1 MLIPTITCPALWRV
15 LIISNCLITL
25 RNKSCGKSCERHLS
39 KANIVSTCPSFVSL
53 LFHNKLLQKQ
63 YSWTEKKPRGQKF
76 EYFFLLFFFTSEK
89 KCPLPSI
96 CKINKSYKT
105 KFRNPSLYPQVYRC
119 DYFSECFSLPYPFFP
134 SINFLNFWTFCFSL
148 FFFFQF
154 PLIWVCSATIWWKKY
169 YYKINKKDTIHT

>member
-1 MLIPTITCPALWRV
+1 MLRKHSTRPMLIPTITCPALWRV

-63 YSWTEKKPRGQKF
+63 YSWTEKNLAVKNLNIFFSFFSLPQKKNVPSPQYAKSIKNTKQSS
-76 EYFFLLFFFTSEK
+76 EILLYTPK
-89 KCPLPSI
+89 
-96 CKINKSYKT
+96 
-105 KFRNPSLYPQVYRC
+105 YRC
-119 DYFSECFSLPYPFFP
+119 DYFSEFFLSHILFFP

-148 FFFFQF
+148 ILFFPISFN
-154 PLIWVCSATIWWKKY
+154 LSV
-169 YYKINKKDTIHT
+169 

>member
-53 LFHNKLLQKQ
+53 LFHNKLLQK
-63 YSWTEKKPRGQKF
+63 TIFLDRKKPGGQKF
-76 EYFFLLFFFTSEK
+76 KYFFLPFFSLPQK
-89 KCPLPSI
+89 KNVPSPQYA
-96 CKINKSYKT
+96 KSIKVT
-105 KFRNPSLYPQVYRC
+105 KQKFRNPSLCPKYIAVIIFQN
-119 DYFSECFSLPYPFFP
+119 FFLPYLFFP

-148 FFFFQF
+148 FFFFPNF
-154 PLIWVCSATIWWKKY
+154 L
-169 YYKINKKDTIHT
+169 

>member
-1 MLIPTITCPALWRV
+1 MLRKHSTHQMLIPTITCPALWRV

-53 LFHNKLLQKQ
+53 LFHNKLLQK
-63 YSWTEKKPRGQKF
+63 TIFLDRKEPRGQKF
-76 EYFFLLFFFTSEK
+76 KYFFSFFSLPQK
-89 KCPLPSI
+89 KCTLPSI

-105 KFRNPSLYPQVYRC
+105 KVQKSFSMPQVYRC
-119 DYFSECFSLPYPFFP
+119 DYFQNCFLSHILFFP

-154 PLIWVCSATIWWKKY
+154 PLI
-169 YYKINKKDTIHT
+169 

>member
-63 YSWTEKKPRGQKF
+63 YSWTEKNLAVKNLNIFSPFFSLSQKKNVPSPQYAKSITKKSS
-76 EYFFLLFFFTSEK
+76 EILLYAPSISLWLFFR
-89 KCPLPSI
+89 I
-96 CKINKSYKT
+96 
-105 KFRNPSLYPQVYRC
+105 
-119 DYFSECFSLPYPFFP
+119 FSLPYPFFFHQL
-134 SINFLNFWTFCFSL
+134 IFWTSELFCFSL
-148 FFFFQF
+148 FLFFQF

>member
-1 MLIPTITCPALWRV
+1 MLIPTTTCPALWRV

-63 YSWTEKKPRGQKF
+63 YSWTEKNLAVKNLNI
-76 EYFFLLFFFTSEK
+76 FFSF
-89 KCPLPSI
+89 
-96 CKINKSYKT
+96 
-105 KFRNPSLYPQVYRC
+105 
-119 DYFSECFSLPYPFFP
+119 FSLPQKKNVPSPQYAKSIKVTKQSSEILLSTPKYIAVIIFQNVFLSHILFFP

>member
-25 RNKSCGKSCERHLS
+25 RNKLCGKSCERHLS

-63 YSWTEKKPRGQKF
+63 YSWTEKNLAVKNLNIFSP
-76 EYFFLLFFFTSEK
+76 FFLYLRK
-89 KCPLPSI
+89 NVPSPQYA
-96 CKINKSYKT
+96 KSIKVT
-105 KFRNPSLYPQVYRC
+105 KFRNPSPLCPKYIVVII
-119 DYFSECFSLPYPFFP
+119 FSEFFSPISFFFP
-134 SINFLNFWTFCFSL
+134 SIDFFELLNFL
-148 FFFFQF
+148 FFLILFFQF

>member
-76 EYFFLLFFFTSEK
+76 EYFFLLFFFISEK
-89 KCPLPSI
+89 YAKSI
-96 CKINKSYKT
+96 KVKKQS
-105 KFRNPSLYPQVYRC
+105 
-119 DYFSECFSLPYPFFP
+119 SEILLSTPKYIAVIIFQNVFLSHILFFP

>member
-63 YSWTEKKPRGQKF
+63 YSWTEKNLAVKNLNI
-76 EYFFLLFFFTSEK
+76 FFSF
-89 KCPLPSI
+89 
-96 CKINKSYKT
+96 
-105 KFRNPSLYPQVYRC
+105 
-119 DYFSECFSLPYPFFP
+119 FSLPQKKNVPSPQYAKSIKVTKKVQKSLCPKYIAVIIFQNFFSP
-134 SINFLNFWTFCFSL
+134 ISFFSSMDFLNFWTFCFSL
-148 FFFFQF
+148 FFFSQF

>member
-63 YSWTEKKPRGQKF
+63 YSWTEKNLAVKNLNIF
-76 EYFFLLFFFTSEK
+76 FSFFLYLRK
-89 KCPLPSI
+89 KCTLPSV
-96 CKINKSYKT
+96 CKINKIYKI
-105 KFRNPSLYPQVYRC
+105 KFRNPSLCPKYIAVII
-119 DYFSECFSLPYPFFP
+119 FSEFFSLISFFFHQLIFWTSELFVFPYSFF
-134 SINFLNFWTFCFSL
+134 SNFL
-148 FFFFQF
+148 
-154 PLIWVCSATIWWKKY
+154 
-169 YYKINKKDTIHT
+169 